1 MKGYVVVMVN
11 IDNPE
16 VYREEYSAFVLDT
29 LTPFGGRFLV
39 RGGPHQ
45 LLEGDLTPD
54 RVVVIEF
61 DSYEKALEWYNSDI
75 YKNLRLKRQ
84 ALSKA
89 NFFVVQGV

>member
-1 MKGYVVVMVN
+1 MKGYVLVLVN

-16 VYREEYSAFVLDT
+16 VYREVYSAFVLDT
-29 LTPFGGRFLV
+29 LAPYGGRFLV

-45 LLEGDLTPD
+45 LLEGDLMPD

-61 DSYEKALEWYNSDI
+61 DSYEKALAWYNSDT
-75 YKNLRLKRQ
+75 YQALRLKRVP
-84 ALSKA
+84 LSKA

>member
-1 MKGYVVVMVN
+1 MKGYVVVLVN
-11 IDNPE
+11 IENLE
-16 VYREEYSAFVLDT
+16 AYREEYSAFVLDT
-29 LTPFGGRFLV
+29 LAPYGGRFIV

-45 LLEGDLTPD
+45 ALEGDLKPD

-61 DSYEKALEWYNSDI
+61 DSYEKALEWYNSDN
-75 YKNLRLKRQ
+75 YQTLRLKRV

>member
-11 IDNPE
+11 IENPE

-29 LTPFGGRFLV
+29 LAPYGGRFLV

-45 LLEGDLTPD
+45 LLEGDLSPD

-61 DSYEKALEWYNSDI
+61 DSYEKALEWYNSDT
-75 YKNLRLKRQ
+75 YQTLRPKRL
-84 ALSKA
+84 AVSKA
-89 NFFVVQGV
+89 NFFVVQGA